1 MGATTY
7 FLLAVLLLLVFSGV
21 DIAVCL
27 GTISLLAL
35 YISTHDLALSLNFLG
50 STAYEALRDYI
61 FAVVPMFLL
70 MGEFIARSGLA
81 ADLFWVVDRR
91 LHRLPGR
98 FAYATVIGNMIF
110 GFVTGT
116 SVASATIFTESLIRK

>member
-1 MGATTY
+1 MDATTY
-7 FLLAVLLLLVFSGV
+7 LLLALLLVLVFSGV
-21 DIAVCL
+21 EIAVCL

-35 YISTHDLALSLNFLG
+35 YITTQDLEITLNFVG
-50 STAYEALRDYI
+50 STAYEALRDYL

-81 ADLFWVVDRR
+81 SDLFWVVDRR

-98 FAYATVIGNMIF
+98 FAYATVIGN
-110 GFVTGT
+110 VQADK
-116 SVASATIFTESLIRK
+116 ASAFARRPWCAPG